1 MTLYTALLSVF
12 VVLQIAVGLW
22 IGRRMR
28 SAEDFFVAGRNL
40 PAPLVFATFLA
51 ANIGAGSTIGAASL
65 GYSVGLG
72 GWWWNASAGLG
83 SVIFALW
90 AGPKLWTLAR
100 AHQFLTLGDFLEW
113 RYSQT
118 IRVVASILTWVVSL
132 SILAG
137 QLLGASSILQVV
149 AGLPK
154 WVGAVT
160 AAGVVVAYF
169 VAGGL
174 LSSAWVNLVQ
184 LAVKLSGFAIALPL
198 ALGTVD
204 GWTGLRSS
212 GVLADRYFDFT
223 GGGSG
228 STLWL
233 IALLAP
239 AFIVSPGLVQKAYG
253 AIDARAVRIGVGANA
268 VALLAFA
275 IVPVTLGM
283 IARVHHPHLAS
294 ADLALPVLLGS
305 DLPPLVG
312 ALTLA
317 SVFAAEVSAA
327 DAVLFMLSTSLSQ
340 DLYRRFLAPDAND
353 GQVVRVARWSAGI
366 AAAAGL
372 GMALVLPT
380 VVDALKIFYS
390 VLTVALF
397 VPVVGALLW
406 ERPSSV
412 EALAA
417 MGVGLSVMLLLS
429 LPGVSQDIAGI
440 PPVVGGLIGASIG
453 FGGAAAL
460 RRTR

>member
-1 MTLYTALLSVF
+1 MTLYTALLGVF
-12 VVLQIAVGLW
+12 VVLQLAVGLW

-28 SAEDFFVAGRNL
+28 GANDFFVAGRSL
-40 PAPLVFATFLA
+40 PAPLIFGTFLA

-83 SVIFALW
+83 SLVFAFW
-90 AGPKLWTLAR
+90 AGPRLWALAKENR
-100 AHQFLTLGDFLEW
+100 FLTLGDFLEW
-113 RYSQT
+113 RYGRS
-118 IRVVASILTWVVSL
+118 IRALTSVLIWFVSL

-149 AGLPK
+149 AGLPR

-160 AAGVVVAYF
+160 AAGVVVVYF

-198 ALGTVD
+198 ALSTVG
-204 GWTGLRSS
+204 GWAGLRTAEA
-212 GVLADRYFDFT
+212 LPDRFFDAT
-223 GGGSG
+223 GGSG
-228 STLWL
+228 ATLWL
-233 IALLAP
+233 LPLLAP

-253 AIDARAVRIGVGANA
+253 AADARAVRLGVGVNA
-268 VALLAFA
+268 VALLLFA

-283 IARVHHPHLAS
+283 VARIHHPGLPS

-312 ALTLA
+312 ALTVA

-327 DAVLFMLSTSLSQ
+327 DAVMFMLSTSLSQ
-340 DLYRRFLAPDAND
+340 DLYRRFMAPAADDARLV
-353 GQVVRVARWSAGI
+353 QIARWSAGV

-397 VPVVGALLW
+397 VPVVGGLLW
-406 ERPSSV
+406 ARPTSA
-412 EALAA
+412 EALSSMAI
-417 MGVGLSVMLLLS
+417 GLSAML
-429 LPGVSQDIAGI
+429 VSYLAGGGQGIADI
-440 PPVVGGLIGASIG
+440 PPVVAGLLGAAIG
-453 FGGAAAL
+453 FGGAAAM
-460 RRTR
+460 RSAR

>member
-100 AHQFLTLGDFLEW
+100 THHFLTLGDFLEW

-118 IRVVASILTWVVSL
+118 IRAVASILIWVVSL

-149 AGLPK
+149 AGLPR

-184 LAVKLSGFAIALPL
+184 LAIKLSGFAIALPL
-198 ALGTVD
+198 ALGTVG

-212 GVLADRYFDFT
+212 GELADRYFDFT
-223 GGGSG
+223 GGSG

-239 AFIVSPGLVQKAYG
+239 AFVVSPGLVQKAYG
-253 AIDARAVRIGVGANA
+253 AVNARAVRIGVGVNA

-294 ADLALPVLLGS
+294 ADLALPVLLRS

-340 DLYRRFLAPDAND
+340 DLYRRFLAPGADDA
-353 GQVVRVARWSAGI
+353 QVVKVARWSAGI
-366 AAAAGL
+366 ASAAGL
-372 GMALVLPT
+372 VMALVLPT

-406 ERPSSV
+406 ARPSSV

-429 LPGVSQDIAGI
+429 MPGVSHDIAGI

-453 FGGAAAL
+453 FGAAAAL
-460 RRTR
+460 RSTR

>member
-1 MTLYTALLSVF
+1 MTVYTVLLGVF

-22 IGRRMR
+22 IGRRVR
-28 SAEDFFVAGRNL
+28 GASDFFVAGRSL
-40 PAPLVFATFLA
+40 PAPLVFGTFLA

-72 GWWWNASAGLG
+72 GWWWNASAGVG
-83 SVIFALW
+83 SLIFAFW
-90 AGPKLWTLAR
+90 AGPKLWALAQ
-100 AHQFLTLGDFLEW
+100 ANGFLTLGDFLEW
-113 RYSQT
+113 RYG
-118 IRVVASILTWVVSL
+118 RVVRALTSVLIWIVSL

-149 AGLPK
+149 AGLPR

-160 AAGVVVAYF
+160 AAVVVVVYF

-184 LAVKLSGFAIALPL
+184 LTVKLGGFAIALPL
-198 ALGTVD
+198 ALGTVG
-204 GWTGLRSS
+204 GWAGLRGSEALPARFFE
-212 GVLADRYFDFT
+212 VT
-223 GGGSG
+223 GASG
-228 STLWL
+228 SSLWL
-233 IALLAP
+233 LPLLAP

-253 AIDARAVRIGVGANA
+253 AIDARAVRVGVGLNA
-268 VALLAFA
+268 LALLAFA
-275 IVPVTLGM
+275 IVPVTLGLV
-283 IARVHHPHLAS
+283 ARVHHPDLPS

-340 DLYRRFLAPDAND
+340 DLYRRFLAPEARDS
-353 GQVVRVARWSAGI
+353 QLVQVARWSAGI
-366 AAAAGL
+366 AATAGL

-397 VPVVGALLW
+397 VPVVSALLW
-406 ERPSSV
+406 SRPTSI
-412 EALAA
+412 EALSSIA
-417 MGVGLSVMLLLS
+417 VGLATMLAAYLVS
-429 LPGVSQDIAGI
+429 GGQGVAGV
-440 PPVVGGLIGASIG
+440 PPVVAGLVGASLG

-460 RRTR
+460 RSAR

>member
-1 MTLYTALLSVF
+1 MTLYTALLGVF
-12 VVLQIAVGLW
+12 VVLQLAVGLW

-28 SAEDFFVAGRNL
+28 GANDFFVAGRSL
-40 PAPLVFATFLA
+40 PAPLIFGTFLA

-83 SVIFALW
+83 SLVFAFW
-90 AGPKLWTLAR
+90 AGPRLWALAKENR
-100 AHQFLTLGDFLEW
+100 FLTLGDFLEW
-113 RYSQT
+113 RYGGS
-118 IRVVASILTWVVSL
+118 IRALTSVLIWFVSL

-149 AGLPK
+149 AGLPR

-160 AAGVVVAYF
+160 AAGVVVVYF

-198 ALGTVD
+198 ALSTVG
-204 GWTGLRSS
+204 GWAGLRTAEA
-212 GVLADRYFDFT
+212 LPDRFFDAT
-223 GGGSG
+223 GGSG
-228 STLWL
+228 ATLWL
-233 IALLAP
+233 LPLLAP

-253 AIDARAVRIGVGANA
+253 AADARAVRLGVGVNA
-268 VALLAFA
+268 VALLLFA

-283 IARVHHPHLAS
+283 VARIHHPGLPS

-340 DLYRRFLAPDAND
+340 DLYRRFMAPAADDARLV
-353 GQVVRVARWSAGI
+353 QIARWSAGV

-397 VPVVGALLW
+397 VPVVGGLLW
-406 ERPSSV
+406 ASPTSA
-412 EALAA
+412 EALSSMAI
-417 MGVGLSVMLLLS
+417 GLSAML
-429 LPGVSQDIAGI
+429 VSYLAGGGQGIADS
-440 PPVVGGLIGASIG
+440 PPVVAGLLGAAIG
-453 FGGAAAL
+453 FGGAAAM
-460 RRTR
+460 RSAR

>member
-1 MTLYTALLSVF
+1 MTLYTALLGVF

-28 SAEDFFVAGRNL
+28 GASDFFVAGRSL
-40 PAPLVFATFLA
+40 PAPLVFGTFLA

-83 SVIFALW
+83 SLVFAFW

-100 AHQFLTLGDFLEW
+100 AHDFLTLGDFLEW
-113 RYSQT
+113 RYGRSVRA
-118 IRVVASILTWVVSL
+118 IASVLIWFVSL

-149 AGLPK
+149 AGLPR

-160 AAGVVVAYF
+160 AAGVVVVYF

-174 LSSAWVNLVQ
+174 LSSAWVNIVQ
-184 LAVKLSGFAIALPL
+184 LTVKLTGFVIALPL
-198 ALGTVD
+198 ALGTVG
-204 GWTGLRSS
+204 GWAGLRSS
-212 GVLADRYFDFT
+212 DALQESYFDIT
-223 GGGSG
+223 GSTG

-253 AIDARAVRIGVGANA
+253 AADARAVRVGVGVNA

-283 IARVHHPHLAS
+283 IARIHHPGLPS

-305 DLPPLVG
+305 ELPPLVG

-340 DLYRRFLAPDAND
+340 DLYRRFLAPGAEDAH
-353 GQVVRVARWSAGI
+353 VVQVARWSAGI
-366 AAAAGL
+366 AAVAGL

-406 ERPSSV
+406 TRPSSV
-412 EALAA
+412 EVLTSMA
-417 MGVGLSVMLLLS
+417 VGLSAMLAVYLAS
-429 LPGVSQDIAGI
+429 GGQGVGGV
-440 PPVVGGLIGASIG
+440 PPVVAGLLGASIG
-453 FGGAAAL
+453 FGGAAGVRSA
-460 RRTR
+460 R

>member
-1 MTLYTALLSVF
+1 MTLYTAVLGVF
-12 VVLQIAVGLW
+12 VVLQLAVGLW
-22 IGRRMR
+22 IARRMR
-28 SAEDFFVAGRNL
+28 GASDFFVAGRSL
-40 PAPLVFATFLA
+40 SAPLIFGTFLA

-83 SVIFALW
+83 SLIFAVW
-90 AGPKLWTLAR
+90 AGPRLWELAR
-100 AHQFLTLGDFLEW
+100 ANRFLTLGDFLEW
-113 RYSQT
+113 RYGRSV
-118 IRVVASILTWVVSL
+118 RALTSVLIWFVSL

-149 AGLPK
+149 AGLPR

-160 AAGVVVAYF
+160 AAGVVVVYF

-174 LSSAWVNLVQ
+174 LSSAWVNLLQ

-198 ALGTVD
+198 ALATVG
-204 GWTGLRSS
+204 GWAGLRT
-212 GVLADRYFDFT
+212 ADALPDRFFDVT
-223 GGGSG
+223 GGSG

-233 IALLAP
+233 LALLAP

-253 AIDARAVRIGVGANA
+253 AADARAVRLGVGVNA
-268 VALLAFA
+268 VALLLFA

-283 IARVHHPHLAS
+283 VARIHHPDLPS

-340 DLYRRFLAPDAND
+340 DLYRRFMAPAADDARLV
-353 GQVVRVARWSAGI
+353 QVARWSAGV

-397 VPVVGALLW
+397 VPVVAGLLSA
-406 ERPSSV
+406 RPTSV
-412 EALAA
+412 EALSA
-417 MGVGLSVMLLLS
+417 MAIGLSAMLVTYLAS
-429 LPGVSQDIAGI
+429 GGHGVAGI
-440 PPVVGGLIGASIG
+440 PPVAAGLIGASVG
-453 FGGAAAL
+453 FGGASAMRSA
-460 RRTR
+460 R

>member
-1 MTLYTALLSVF
+1 MTLYTAVLGVF
-12 VVLQIAVGLW
+12 VVLQLAVGLW

-28 SAEDFFVAGRNL
+28 GASDFFVAGRSL
-40 PAPLVFATFLA
+40 SAPLIFGTFLA

-83 SVIFALW
+83 SLIFAVW
-90 AGPKLWTLAR
+90 AGPRLWELAR
-100 AHQFLTLGDFLEW
+100 ANRFLTLGDFLEW
-113 RYSQT
+113 RYGRSV
-118 IRVVASILTWVVSL
+118 RALTSVLIWFVSL

-149 AGLPK
+149 AGLPR

-160 AAGVVVAYF
+160 AAGVVVVYF

-174 LSSAWVNLVQ
+174 LSSAWVNLLQ

-198 ALGTVD
+198 ALATVG
-204 GWTGLRSS
+204 GWAGLRT
-212 GVLADRYFDFT
+212 ADALPDRFFDVT
-223 GGGSG
+223 GGSG

-233 IALLAP
+233 LALLAP

-253 AIDARAVRIGVGANA
+253 AADARAVRLGVGVNA
-268 VALLAFA
+268 VALLLFA

-283 IARVHHPHLAS
+283 VARIHHPDLPS

-340 DLYRRFLAPDAND
+340 DLYRRFMAPAADDARLV
-353 GQVVRVARWSAGI
+353 QVARWSAGV

-397 VPVVGALLW
+397 VPVVAGLLSA
-406 ERPSSV
+406 RPTSV
-412 EALAA
+412 EALSA
-417 MGVGLSVMLLLS
+417 MAIGLSAMLVTYLAS
-429 LPGVSQDIAGI
+429 GGHGVAGI
-440 PPVVGGLIGASIG
+440 PPVAAGLIGASVG
-453 FGGAAAL
+453 FGGASAMRSA
-460 RRTR
+460 R

>member
-1 MTLYTALLSVF
+1 MTLYTALLGVF
-12 VVLQIAVGLW
+12 VVLQLAVGLW

-28 SAEDFFVAGRNL
+28 GANDFFVAGRSL
-40 PAPLVFATFLA
+40 PAPLIFGTFLA

-83 SVIFALW
+83 SLVFAFW
-90 AGPKLWTLAR
+90 AGPRLWALAKENR
-100 AHQFLTLGDFLEW
+100 FLTLGDFLEW
-113 RYSQT
+113 RYGGS
-118 IRVVASILTWVVSL
+118 IRALTSVLIWFVSL

-149 AGLPK
+149 AGLPR

-160 AAGVVVAYF
+160 AAGVVVVYF

-198 ALGTVD
+198 ALSTVG
-204 GWTGLRSS
+204 GWAGLRTAEA
-212 GVLADRYFDFT
+212 LPDRFFDAT
-223 GGGSG
+223 GGSG
-228 STLWL
+228 ATLWL
-233 IALLAP
+233 LPLLAP

-253 AIDARAVRIGVGANA
+253 AADARAVRLGVGVNA
-268 VALLAFA
+268 VALLLFA

-283 IARVHHPHLAS
+283 VARIHHPGLPS

-327 DAVLFMLSTSLSQ
+327 DAVLFMLSTSLAQ
-340 DLYRRFLAPDAND
+340 DLYRRLMAPAADDARLV
-353 GQVVRVARWSAGI
+353 QIARWSAGV

-397 VPVVGALLW
+397 VPVVGGLLW
-406 ERPSSV
+406 ASPTSA
-412 EALAA
+412 EALSSMAI
-417 MGVGLSVMLLLS
+417 GLSAML
-429 LPGVSQDIAGI
+429 VSYLAGGGQGIADS
-440 PPVVGGLIGASIG
+440 PPVVAGLLGSAIG
-453 FGGAAAL
+453 FGGAAAM
-460 RRTR
+460 RSAR

>member
-1 MTLYTALLSVF
+1 MTLYTALLGVF
-12 VVLQIAVGLW
+12 VVIQIAVGFW

-28 SAEDFFVAGRNL
+28 GAADFFVAGRSL

-100 AHQFLTLGDFLEW
+100 AHHFLTLGDFLEW

-149 AGLPK
+149 AGLPR

-212 GVLADRYFDFT
+212 GALPDRYFDFT
-223 GGGSG
+223 GGSG

-253 AIDARAVRIGVGANA
+253 AIDARAIRIGVGANA

-283 IARVHHPHLAS
+283 IARVHHPHLTS

-305 DLPPLVG
+305 DLPPFVG

-340 DLYRRFLAPDAND
+340 DLYRRLLAPGADDA
-353 GQVVRVARWSAGI
+353 QVVKVARWSAGI
-366 AAAAGL
+366 AAGAGL
-372 GMALVLPT
+372 GMAHFLPT
-380 VVDALKIFYS
+380 YL
-390 VLTVALF
+390 
-397 VPVVGALLW
+397 
-406 ERPSSV
+406 
-412 EALAA
+412 
-417 MGVGLSVMLLLS
+417 
-429 LPGVSQDIAGI
+429 
-440 PPVVGGLIGASIG
+440 
-453 FGGAAAL
+453 
-460 RRTR
+460 

>member
-1 MTLYTALLSVF
+1 MTLYTALLGVF
-12 VVLQIAVGLW
+12 VVLQLAVGLW

-28 SAEDFFVAGRNL
+28 GANDFFVAGRSL
-40 PAPLVFATFLA
+40 SAPLIFGTFLA

-83 SVIFALW
+83 SLIFAVW
-90 AGPKLWTLAR
+90 AGPRLWELAR
-100 AHQFLTLGDFLEW
+100 ANRFLTLGDFLEW
-113 RYSQT
+113 RYGPS
-118 IRVVASILTWVVSL
+118 IRALTSVLTWFVSL

-149 AGLPK
+149 AGLPR

-160 AAGVVVAYF
+160 AAGVVVVYF

-174 LSSAWVNLVQ
+174 LSSAWVNLLQ

-198 ALGTVD
+198 ALATVG
-204 GWTGLRSS
+204 GWAGLRT
-212 GVLADRYFDFT
+212 ADALPDRFFDVT
-223 GGGSG
+223 GGSG

-233 IALLAP
+233 LALLAP

-253 AIDARAVRIGVGANA
+253 AADARAVRLGVGVNA
-268 VALLAFA
+268 VALLLFA

-283 IARVHHPHLAS
+283 VARIHHPDLPS

-305 DLPPLVG
+305 DLPPFVG

-327 DAVLFMLSTSLSQ
+327 DAVLFMLSTSMAQ
-340 DLYRRFLAPDAND
+340 DLYRRFMAPAADDARLV
-353 GQVVRVARWSAGI
+353 QVARWSAGV

-397 VPVVGALLW
+397 VPVVAGLLSARPTSTEAL
-406 ERPSSV
+406 S
-412 EALAA
+412 AMAIGLAA
-417 MGVGLSVMLLLS
+417 MLVTYLARGEHGV
-429 LPGVSQDIAGI
+429 AGI
-440 PPVVGGLIGASIG
+440 PPVVAGLIGASVG
-453 FGGAAAL
+453 FGGASAMRSA
-460 RRTR
+460 R

>member
-1 MTLYTALLSVF
+1 MTLYTAVLGVF
-12 VVLQIAVGLW
+12 VVLQLAVGLW

-28 SAEDFFVAGRNL
+28 GASDFFVAGRSL
-40 PAPLVFATFLA
+40 SAPLIFGTFLA

-83 SVIFALW
+83 SLIFAVW
-90 AGPKLWTLAR
+90 AGPRLWELAR
-100 AHQFLTLGDFLEW
+100 ANRFLTLGDFLEW
-113 RYSQT
+113 RYGRSV
-118 IRVVASILTWVVSL
+118 RALTSVLIWFVSL

-149 AGLPK
+149 AGLPR

-160 AAGVVVAYF
+160 AAGVVVVYF

-174 LSSAWVNLVQ
+174 LSSAWVNLLQ
-184 LAVKLSGFAIALPL
+184 LAVKLGGFAIAMPL
-198 ALGTVD
+198 ALATVG
-204 GWTGLRSS
+204 GWAGLRT
-212 GVLADRYFDFT
+212 ADALPDRFFDVT
-223 GGGSG
+223 GGSG

-233 IALLAP
+233 LALLAP

-253 AIDARAVRIGVGANA
+253 AADARAVRLGVGVNA
-268 VALLAFA
+268 VALLLFA

-283 IARVHHPHLAS
+283 VARIHHPDLPS

-340 DLYRRFLAPDAND
+340 DLYRRFMAPAADDARLV
-353 GQVVRVARWSAGI
+353 QVARWSAGV

-397 VPVVGALLW
+397 VPVVAGLLSA
-406 ERPSSV
+406 RPTSV
-412 EALAA
+412 EALSA
-417 MGVGLSVMLLLS
+417 MTIGLSAMLVTYLAS
-429 LPGVSQDIAGI
+429 GGHGVAGI
-440 PPVVGGLIGASIG
+440 PPVAAGLIGASVG
-453 FGGAAAL
+453 FGGASAMRSA
-460 RRTR
+460 R

>member
-1 MTLYTALLSVF
+1 MTLNTALLGVF
-12 VVLQIAVGLW
+12 VVLQLAVGLW

-28 SAEDFFVAGRNL
+28 GASDFFVAGRSL
-40 PAPLVFATFLA
+40 SAPLIFGTFLA

-83 SVIFALW
+83 SLIFAVW
-90 AGPKLWTLAR
+90 AGPRLWELAR
-100 AHQFLTLGDFLEW
+100 ANRFLTLGDFLEW
-113 RYSQT
+113 RYDRSV
-118 IRVVASILTWVVSL
+118 RALTSVLIWFVSL

-149 AGLPK
+149 AGLPR

-160 AAGVVVAYF
+160 AAGVVVVYF

-174 LSSAWVNLVQ
+174 LSSAWVNLLQ

-198 ALGTVD
+198 ALATVG
-204 GWTGLRSS
+204 GWAGLRT
-212 GVLADRYFDFT
+212 ADALPDRFFDIT
-223 GGGSG
+223 GGSG

-233 IALLAP
+233 LALLAP

-253 AIDARAVRIGVGANA
+253 AADARAVRLGVGVNA
-268 VALLAFA
+268 VALLLFA

-283 IARVHHPHLAS
+283 VARIHHPDLPS

-340 DLYRRFLAPDAND
+340 DLYRRFMAPAAVDARLV
-353 GQVVRVARWSAGI
+353 QVARWSAGV

-397 VPVVGALLW
+397 VPVVAGLLSA
-406 ERPSSV
+406 RPTSA
-412 EALAA
+412 EALSA
-417 MGVGLSVMLLLS
+417 MTIGLSAMLVTYLAS
-429 LPGVSQDIAGI
+429 GGHGVAGI
-440 PPVVGGLIGASIG
+440 PPVVAGLIGASVG
-453 FGGAAAL
+453 FGGASVMRSA
-460 RRTR
+460 R